1 MTALL
6 QVDDLATHFF
16 TRDGVVK
23 AVDGVSFSLDAGK
36 TLAIVGE
43 SGSGKSVTALS
54 IMRLIPDPPG
64 KIVRGAVRFKGDDIV
79 GMKEDEVRRL
89 RGNRIAMIFQDPMTS
104 LNPVY
109 RVGVQ
114 IGETLVLHKG
124 FSKKQA
130 FERAV
135 ELLDLVGI
143 PNPRS
148 RARDYPHQFSGG
160 MRQRAMIAM
169 ALSCDP
175 DILIAD
181 EPTTALDVTIQAQI
195 LELMLELQGR

>member
-6 QVDDLATHFF
+6 EIDNLATHFF

-23 AVDGVSFSLDAGK
+23 AVDGVSFTLEAGK
-36 TLAIVGE
+36 TLGVVGE

-64 KIVRGAVRFKGDDIV
+64 RIVSGAARFKGDDIV
-79 GMKEDEVRRL
+79 KMKDEDVRRL
-89 RGNRIAMIFQDPMTS
+89 RGDRIAMIFQDPMTS

-109 RVGVQ
+109 RVGNQ
-114 IGETLVLHKG
+114 IAESLTLHKG
-124 FSKKQA
+124 MNKKEA
-130 FERAV
+130 LARAV

-143 PNPRS
+143 PNPAS

-169 ALSCDP
+169 ALSCNP
-175 DILIAD
+175 SLLVAD
-181 EPTTALDVTIQAQI
+181 EPTTALDVT
-195 LELMLELQGR
+195 